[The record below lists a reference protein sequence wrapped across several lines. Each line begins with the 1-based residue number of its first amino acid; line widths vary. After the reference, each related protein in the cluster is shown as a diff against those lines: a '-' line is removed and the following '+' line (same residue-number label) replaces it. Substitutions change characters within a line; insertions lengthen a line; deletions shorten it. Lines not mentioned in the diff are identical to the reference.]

1 VIALP
6 LSPLKKL
13 DEHKINRDR
22 HSKPDH
28 PVRPLFLA
36 AFWII
41 SVSICVGVV
50 SADPPDLESVV
61 ERFVVGNYE
70 EVKRLSD
77 PVNEPHTVDIQ
88 YVRARLALF
97 LGDSGSAVE
106 ELQGLLQLDP
116 SHADAHYRLGVIYGE
131 RPEKASFLRKPT
143 LARNARKAFEL
154 DPRHF
159 PARRSLIEFALH
171 APGIL
176 GGGEK
181 KAMVLADSLASFLDR
196 QGRRGEAINFLETHF
211 RSHSTSPLAILTLA
225 RLHFLEGRHSEAL
238 QGTDVA
244 ISALDDSVQ
253 AVLAD
258 STLRNADVDRLIRFQ
273 SRRIRTLLTK
283 GSFVADAEVESN
295 QGLEALERFL
305 ALTPPNL
312 RSNLAHGHYLTG
324 RIYEGLDRPK
334 AARRAYRTALKLNK
348 SHKPSR
354 TALNALE

>member
-1 VIALP
+1 M
-6 LSPLKKL
+6 
-13 DEHKINRDR
+13 
-22 HSKPDH
+22 
-28 PVRPLFLA
+28 
-36 AFWII
+36 
-41 SVSICVGVV
+41 
-50 SADPPDLESVV
+50 
-61 ERFVVGNYE
+61 
-70 EVKRLSD
+70 
-77 PVNEPHTVDIQ
+77 
-88 YVRARLALF
+88 
-97 LGDSGSAVE
+97 
-106 ELQGLLQLDP
+106 
-116 SHADAHYRLGVIYGE
+116 
-131 RPEKASFLRKPT
+131 
-143 LARNARKAFEL
+143 
-154 DPRHF
+154 HF
-159 PARRSLIEFALH
+159 TP
-171 APGIL
+171 PGIL

-181 KAMVLADSLASFLDR
+181 KAMVLADSLASIDATRGHLARALIYAKRGDLEGEESAYRSAAGASPENPRPKRWLASFLDR
-196 QGRRGEAINFLETHF
+196 QGRRGKAINLLETHF

-283 GSFVADAEVESN
+283 GSFVAEVESN

-354 TALNALE
+354 AALNALE